1 MNIVPV
7 QRFDIAAS
15 MISTLPGW
23 SMLISGVPLIS
34 SEYVAVRV
42 IDHTQAGF
50 AEYDNVTSGTAAN
63 VIFANGLNIEA
74 QKATRVT

>member
-1 MNIVPV
+1 
-7 QRFDIAAS
+7 
-15 MISTLPGW
+15 
-23 SMLISGVPLIS
+23 MLISGVPLIS

-63 VIFANGLNIEA
+63 VISPSGLNIEA
-74 QKATRVT
+74 QKATRVTQEYAFLRATFDIYNIYKGN

>member
-1 MNIVPV
+1 MTPYEEA
-7 QRFDIAAS
+7 QRIQ
-15 MISTLPGW
+15 IS
-23 SMLISGVPLIS
+23 
-34 SEYVAVRV
+34 R
-42 IDHTQAGF
+42 F